1 VSYLKNVNKP
11 MSHDLLVL
19 HYLQQSKFTDAI
31 QLEAVSSATTVSVLN
46 IISGAGQMRIVEIF
60 LRYKFLLRDAMQ
72 AWPMPSCGVCLSVTF
87 VTSVKTNKHIFSP
100 SGSYTILVFSYQV
113 SWQYSDGDPP

>member
-1 VSYLKNVNKP
+1 MLANQVDQLLHLTLKPTEMEHIVSYLKNVNKP

-60 LRYKFLLRDAMQ
+60 LR
-72 AWPMPSCGVCLSVTF
+72 
-87 VTSVKTNKHIFSP
+87 
-100 SGSYTILVFSYQV
+100 
-113 SWQYSDGDPP
+113 